1 MDVTKLKRDAS
12 RIRSALKEL
21 PDGSLVTTKD
31 LQIHIPARYHEK
43 NLASSGNET
52 YVVGHFAYVDTD
64 GFYAVN
70 RTNSMLRISPITQF
84 KYNHEGE
91 DFIVYEFPKGATVVE
106 NMDLIVNNDLPFDV
120 FVFYIDQALVPWW
133 LSYEDMGKLFENSA
147 HYSEFRVGADVSIY
161 EAMVA
166 TIARNPKNLNEY
178 FRHTLKTAADADKP
192 RGWVPF
198 KSVIFGPRSPMA
210 KLLGNYINQAI
221 PSALVNEADQID
233 SVEKHLRS

>member
-1 MDVTKLKRDAS
+1 MNVTQLKRDAS

-21 PDGSLVTTKD
+21 PDGSLVATKD

-70 RTNSMLRISPITQF
+70 RTNSMLRIAPITQS
-84 KYNHEGE
+84 KYNYEGM
-91 DFIVYEFPKGATVVE
+91 DYVVYEFPKGSTVVE

-120 FVFYIDQALVPWW
+120 FVFYVDQALIPWW
-133 LSYEDMGKLFENSA
+133 MNYEDLGKLFQNSA
-147 HYSEFRVGADVSIY
+147 YYSEFRVGADVSIF

-166 TIARNPKNLNEY
+166 TIARNPKDLNEY
-178 FRHTLKTAADADKP
+178 YRHTLKTAADLNKRP
-192 RGWVPF
+192 GHVPF

>member
-1 MDVTKLKRDAS
+1 MNVTQLKRDAS

-21 PDGSLVTTKD
+21 PDGSLIAVRD

-70 RTNSMLRISPITQF
+70 RTNAMLRISPITQF
-84 KYNHEGE
+84 KYNHEG
-91 DFIVYEFPKGATVVE
+91 DDYIVYEFPKGATVVE

-133 LSYEDMGKLFENSA
+133 LSYEDMGKLFQNSQY
-147 HYSEFRVGADVSIY
+147 YSEFKVGADPSIY

-178 FRHTLKTAADADKP
+178 YRHTLKDAGSFAVRP
-192 RGWVPF
+192 GYVPF
-198 KSVIFGPRSPMA
+198 RSVIFGPRSPMA